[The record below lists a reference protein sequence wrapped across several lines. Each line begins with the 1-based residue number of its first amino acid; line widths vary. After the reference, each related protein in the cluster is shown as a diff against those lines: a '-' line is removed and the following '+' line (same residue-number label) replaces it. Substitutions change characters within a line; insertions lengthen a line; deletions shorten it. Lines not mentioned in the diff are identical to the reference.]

1 MVKEIRVL
9 HCIFSPEIG
18 GMETGLVNLIN
29 HPRSPVL
36 RHAVC
41 AYTPER
47 GSPGSCFDRI
57 QNPECRVFQLHRARG
72 NDPQLVAQLL
82 GVMRAYRPT
91 VVHTRNWATYVEG
104 AIAATLARAPALIH
118 GEHGTPSPGLWRH
131 KWAYRLLARRTQLV
145 VTVSDALAEHY
156 RTTYGYWAPTI
167 RTIRNGVDME
177 KFSPTADRASAK
189 AALGLAGLSPVVGSV
204 GRLVP
209 VKGYDIL
216 LRAAALLIRQR
227 PDARFL
233 LIGDGPEK
241 TNLQSLARQLGVEN
255 HVQFAGEQ
263 ADVVPFYQAM
273 DLFVSSS
280 HSEGISNVILEALAC
295 GVPVVGTEVG
305 GTPEILRLAG
315 AAGIRPLFR
324 IHLSIAESRHGKR
337 FASTSA

>member
-1 MVKEIRVL
+1 
-9 HCIFSPEIG
+9 
-18 GMETGLVNLIN
+18 
-29 HPRSPVL
+29 
-36 RHAVC
+36 
-41 AYTPER
+41 
-47 GSPGSCFDRI
+47 
-57 QNPECRVFQLHRARG
+57 LHRARG
-72 NDPQLVAQLL
+72 NDPKLVAQLV

-104 AIAATLARAPALIH
+104 ALAATLARAPALVH

-131 KWAYRLLARRTQLV
+131 KWAYRLLAQRTQLV

-167 RTIRNGVDME
+167 RTIRNGVDTE

-189 AALGLAGLSPVVGSV
+189 AALGLAGLSPVIGSV

-209 VKGYDIL
+209 VKGYDVL
-216 LRAAALLIRQR
+216 LRAAALLVRQR

-241 TNLQSLARQLGVEN
+241 TNLQALARQLGLEN
-255 HVQFAGEQ
+255 HVHFAGEQ
-263 ADVVPFYQAM
+263 ADVVPFYRAM

-315 AAGIRPLFR
+315 AAGNLVKPNDPDALAQVITDCLADPQALEHRRIAARETICKHFSLNRMVENYEELYHEVAANHGSRRRLSRTGFFR
-324 IHLSIAESRHGKR
+324 RNR
-337 FASTSA
+337 CASPA